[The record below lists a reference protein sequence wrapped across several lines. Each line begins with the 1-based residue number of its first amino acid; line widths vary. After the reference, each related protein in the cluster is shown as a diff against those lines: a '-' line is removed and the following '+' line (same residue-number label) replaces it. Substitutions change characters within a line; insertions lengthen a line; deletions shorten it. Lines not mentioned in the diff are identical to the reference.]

1 MAKPVKVTD
10 PNKKGGAGFLWG
22 IVALLV
28 IVALTT
34 SLQVNRKGLL

>member
-10 PNKKGGAGFLWG
+10 PNKKSGAGFLWG

-28 IVALTT
+28 IVAVVIIYIV
-34 SLQVNRKGLL
+34 VNG